1 MKRTAGALV
10 LLAAVGGCVSMDQE
24 RSQLAGRGSW
34 GSASSGP
41 PCVPG
46 VQGPWGAPVA
56 MIAPYSAAPP
66 GTEAARA
73 MMAQSVPM
81 DLIQGGSKGMAAS
94 SGIVQ
99 AGGPAAATP
108 AASISPLGVPFQPIL
123 PVGHQ
128 PSGAVAADGAITG
141 PSASGCTK
149 RTEVRFVAPDKMR
162 VSWCGTTPQGQPAQ
176 GFIFVPGRYNFVQ
189 GGIYRLKLSDIP
201 GLPGVDLYPTLE
213 VVPANARTEAFLAH
227 SAVPVALTNEDIEQ
241 VQAGN
246 YLVKVIYLPNPQF
259 QDLAAVGPDEIVSTR
274 LPPGADPIAEAYQRG
289 NILLVLRLGNID
301 LGLTNTP
308 PMDAPTAYPATH
320 AMTPG
325 MSPPGLLPGMPMQ
338 PAMSAPTMTMGPL
351 TPNALMMAGP
361 PTQPIYTTPATGQTA
376 PPSQLPSGLMPR
388 QTEVKTVAPSG
399 TTSSA
404 PSNGQTTV
412 VTSTETTSASKRHW
426 WWPWSGSDN

>member
-10 LLAAVGGCVSMDQE
+10 LLAAVGGCMSMDQG
-24 RSQLAGRGSW
+24 RSQYAGSGTW

-41 PCVPG
+41 PSVPG
-46 VQGPWGAPVA
+46 VQGPWGAPVP
-56 MIAPYSAAPP
+56 MVAPYSAAPP
-66 GTEAARA
+66 GAEAARA

-81 DLIQGGSKGMAAS
+81 ELLQGGSKGMAAS
-94 SGIVQ
+94 SGIIQ
-99 AGGPAAATP
+99 AGGPAAVTP
-108 AASISPLGVPFQPIL
+108 TASLSPPGVPFQPII
-123 PVGHQ
+123 PVGAHQ
-128 PSGAVAADGAITG
+128 PAGAVAAVGAITG
-141 PSASGCTK
+141 PSASGCAK
-149 RTEVRFVAPDKMR
+149 RTEVRFVAPDKMK

-176 GFIFVPGRYNFVQ
+176 GFIAVPGRYNFVQ
-189 GGIYRLKLSDIP
+189 GAIYRLRLSDIP
-201 GLPGVDLYPTLE
+201 GLPSVDLYPTLE

-308 PMDAPTAYPATH
+308 AMDAPNAYPGTH

-325 MSPPGLLPGMPMQ
+325 MMPPGLLPGMPMQ
-338 PAMSAPTMTMGPL
+338 PAIAAQAMTMGPMM
-351 TPNALMMAGP
+351 PNGMMSVPA
-361 PTQPIYTTPATGQTA
+361 TQPVYTTPAAGQTLTPA
-376 PPSQLPSGLMPR
+376 QLAGGLMPR
-388 QTEVKTVAPSG
+388 QTEVKTVAPNG
-399 TTSSA
+399 ATSSA
-404 PSNGQTTV
+404 PANGQTTV
-412 VTSTETTSASKRHW
+412 VISSETVSAPKRHW